1 MFPGTTIKIN
11 FQDFLTFIQL
21 LRDNAF
27 NITNKNFFITKF
39 SIFFVNNNFDEIKS
53 KINLNAKESKMIVM
67 NQIELFDHN
76 QKIIYSIHVFENTLM
91 LASENDTTK
100 FLSENQHIPILF
112 LHKKGKIP
120 VISKE
125 INNDSIFQE
134 ENENLKNKFV
144 IQQSNEIFRKIWS
157 FIIPCITGYLI
168 KKSYEKTKKDRTL
181 NHIHDSNRITVKKE
195 DFVVLRNL
203 GIGSIFRVDLIYHL
217 KRCELMAMKIPH
229 FNDDEVPKLIKREK
243 ENYKKLNHIFLPKF
257 FDTPEGENYLVME
270 FINGKTLNY
279 IDRDKLSYNDA
290 VTIVFELIVI
300 FEYLHSKKLIYRDLK
315 PNNIIIDE
323 NKNAV
328 LIDFDRLISNNPDGE
343 YTSNLGGLGSVFLAP
358 EIHYGKISEKCD
370 IYSLGM
376 MIRYIM
382 GKKALIGHFTR
393 DHTICSIIQY
403 STNPEP
409 EFRLDVIYTLF
420 LFVADFYPLIHVNC
434 ISDIFVQIFSKYK
447 NTESDPYIQYNIGVS
462 YFLIPGILKNKEEA
476 IPFLTL
482 AANKNHPYAQYQ
494 LGVIFLEGKYISR
507 DINKAI
513 YYLTPAANGN
523 IPEAQYHL
531 GVIYYEGKYTSQDI
545 NKAIHYFTL
554 AANQGFPQALFS
566 LGTIYSEDKYFSQ
579 DIDKAI
585 HYLTLAANQNIPEAN
600 LNIGVIYFEGKYIS
614 RDIDKAIHY
623 FTLAANQNYPQAQ
636 YNLGVIYSEGKCISK
651 DINKAIYFYT
661 LAANNNFLSA
671 QYNLGVIYSEGKFV
685 QRDAQKAL
693 YYLTLA
699 AKQNYSDAQN
709 SLGIYYAEGKCVQR
723 DIYKAIHYFSLAA
736 NQNHPQAQN
745 SLGVIFYSDEKY
757 GKQGF
762 DKAIHYLSL
771 AANQNHIEAQ
781 FNLGFLYYEGKF
793 KSRDIQKA
801 IHYFTLC
808 ANQRFSEA
816 QYMLGNI
823 YHKGKYISPDIN
835 KAIYYYTLAAN
846 QNHSKAQYYLGL
858 MYYEGKYIERNI
870 KKGILLVN
878 LASINRFFPAHFVV
892 GCLYHQGKYIDRDI
906 EQAIHYYKEGS
917 SFNDKYAKNNLAIIY
932 KMGYKDKIPART
944 MNAIEYLKE
953 AIHKKNDILA
963 KYNLANIYIYD
974 ETIRDKIDDAIELLF
989 NSIEFPHSYILLFI
1003 ALLKKYGFKLNE
1015 IEKHITELNNK
1026 NPKST
1031 LPPISDDLCRLGL
1044 NNDSTYKILY
1054 EIFKDDYLVYDPLH
1068 KIVCFSDFLMQNNKK
1083 GNQINVPNITNEF
1096 YEGFGIEI

>member
-91 LASENDTTK
+91 LASENDTNK
-100 FLSENQHIPILF
+100 FLSENQHIPVLF

-125 INNDSIFQE
+125 IINDSIFQE
-134 ENENLKNKFV
+134 ENQNLKNKFV

-343 YTSNLGGLGSVFLAP
+343 YTSNLGGLGS
-358 EIHYGKISEKCD
+358 EKC
-370 IYSLGM
+370 
-376 MIRYIM
+376 
-382 GKKALIGHFTR
+382 
-393 DHTICSIIQY
+393 
-403 STNPEP
+403 
-409 EFRLDVIYTLF
+409 
-420 LFVADFYPLIHVNC
+420 
-434 ISDIFVQIFSKYK
+434 
-447 NTESDPYIQYNIGVS
+447 
-462 YFLIPGILKNKEEA
+462 
-476 IPFLTL
+476 
-482 AANKNHPYAQYQ
+482 
-494 LGVIFLEGKYISR
+494 
-507 DINKAI
+507 
-513 YYLTPAANGN
+513 
-523 IPEAQYHL
+523 
-531 GVIYYEGKYTSQDI
+531 
-545 NKAIHYFTL
+545 
-554 AANQGFPQALFS
+554 
-566 LGTIYSEDKYFSQ
+566 
-579 DIDKAI
+579 
-585 HYLTLAANQNIPEAN
+585 
-600 LNIGVIYFEGKYIS
+600 
-614 RDIDKAIHY
+614 
-623 FTLAANQNYPQAQ
+623 
-636 YNLGVIYSEGKCISK
+636 
-651 DINKAIYFYT
+651 
-661 LAANNNFLSA
+661 
-671 QYNLGVIYSEGKFV
+671 
-685 QRDAQKAL
+685 
-693 YYLTLA
+693 
-699 AKQNYSDAQN
+699 
-709 SLGIYYAEGKCVQR
+709 
-723 DIYKAIHYFSLAA
+723 
-736 NQNHPQAQN
+736 
-745 SLGVIFYSDEKY
+745 LGVIFYSDEKY

-771 AANQNHIEAQ
+771 AANQNHQEAQ

-823 YHKGKYISPDIN
+823 YHKGKYILPDIN

-1054 EIFKDDYLVYDPLH
+1054 EIFKDNYLVYDPLH